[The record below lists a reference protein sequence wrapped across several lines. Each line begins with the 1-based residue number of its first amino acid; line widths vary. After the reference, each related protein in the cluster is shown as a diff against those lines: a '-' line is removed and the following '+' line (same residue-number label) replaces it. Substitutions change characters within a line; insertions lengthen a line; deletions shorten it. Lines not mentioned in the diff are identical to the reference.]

1 MELLLY
7 RRRRSRLE
15 RARIRRLLDLVQPGM
30 RRPFPLVVA
39 ALVVGGLFAAGFG
52 LASSSSRSVKLAA
65 RLTARAEKPKPKG
78 ALIASGQFR
87 ATLTGSSL
95 TWRLTFSKL
104 TGRALAAHVHLGRPG
119 VAGPVAV
126 PLCGP
131 CVSGAQGTARATVR
145 VRAALLSG
153 GAYVNV
159 HTAKNKAGEIR
170 GQVAGGVPPIATT
183 QAESTTTTTTTDD
196 DGGGY
201 GGY

>member
-1 MELLLY
+1 
-7 RRRRSRLE
+7 
-15 RARIRRLLDLVQPGM
+15 M

-39 ALVVGGLFAAGFG
+39 SLAVAGLFAAGFSI
-52 LASSSSRSVKLAA
+52 ASSGTSSVKLAA
-65 RLTARAEKPKPKG
+65 KLSAGVERPRPKG
-78 ALIASGQFR
+78 AAAATGRFT

-95 TWRLTFSKL
+95 TWRLSFSKL
-104 TGRALAAHVHLGRPG
+104 TGKALAAHIHLGRPG

-131 CVSGAQGTARATVR
+131 CAAGVHGTKLLTVK

-170 GQVAGGVPPIATT
+170 GQVAGGGVPPIATT
-183 QAESTTTTTTTDD
+183 QAESTTTSGTTTDD
-196 DGGGY
+196 GGGGY

>member
-1 MELLLY
+1 
-7 RRRRSRLE
+7 
-15 RARIRRLLDLVQPGM
+15 M

-39 ALVVGGLFAAGFG
+39 ALAVGGLFAAGFG
-52 LASSSSRSVKLAA
+52 LASPRSTSVKLAA
-65 RLTARAEKPKPKG
+65 KLTAGAEKPKPKG
-78 ALIASGQFR
+78 A
-87 ATLTGSSL
+87 TLSGSSL
-95 TWRLTFSKL
+95 AWRLTYSKL
-104 TGRALAAHVHLGRPG
+104 TGKALPAHVHLGRPG

-131 CVSGAQGTARATVR
+131 CASGAHGTARLTVK

-170 GQVAGGVPPIATT
+170 GQVAGGGAPPIATT
-183 QAESTTTTTTTDD
+183 QAESTTTTTTDD
-196 DGGGY
+196 GGGGY